1 MSFRSPAITAI
12 LQKLVAEGKLALADV
27 QLVSP
32 AISEA
37 DLRENQVVD
46 SEVDW
51 GEYLSRMGSDSTTGR
66 FQPPSH
72 N

>member
-12 LQKLVAEGKLALADV
+12 MQQLVAEGKLALADV

-51 GEYLSRMGSDSTTGR
+51 GEYLSRMGSDTTTDR
-66 FQPPSH
+66 FHPPSH

>member
-12 LQKLVAEGKLALADV
+12 LQQLVAEGKLALADV

-37 DLRENQVVD
+37 DLRENQVIG
-46 SEVDW
+46 SEIDW
-51 GEYLSRMGSDSTTGR
+51 DECLLRMGTDAFISR
-66 FQPPSH
+66 FHPPSP